1 MVGQHSGMC
10 AGVRQGVD
18 MGWVGKG
25 VDKVGEKPGR
35 EVGVDV
41 GEETSEVRVSLEEVG
56 GKVSNK
62 VGMDKWRTVL
72 RAGIHKH

>member
-1 MVGQHSGMC
+1 VDEVGQEGC
-10 AGVRQGVD
+10 KD
-18 MGWVGKG
+18 
-25 VDKVGEKPGR
+25 
-35 EVGVDV
+35 VGVDV